1 MDPDND
7 KCVNILIL
15 AGDDVNTQNSDS
27 DTALILTVGNGRDKC
42 VEELI
47 AAGADVNI

>member
-27 DTALILTVGNGRDKC
+27 DTALILTVENLC